1 MGEIRRNLR
10 AYPTLLR
17 IGIAEAVAYRA
28 ELIVWM
34 LTTTLPL
41 VSMVLWRAVAAEGP
55 IGPERFS
62 AADFTAYFL
71 LALLVRLL
79 TSSWVL
85 WEMNREI
92 RTGIMSQR
100 LLRPVHPLVAYSAEN
115 LAATPLRA
123 LLVLPLALLLLYC
136 HGRSEITGDPLL
148 LGAFALSLPGAWA
161 LSYLSMVLC
170 GCLAFYI
177 ESSLGIF
184 HLWYGTYVL
193 FSGYLVPLS
202 LLPGPVRTLAEV
214 LPFRYML
221 DFPVRLLLGFPGLA
235 ATEARAMALSHLL
248 AEYGYVAALLIAV
261 TLLWRSGLRRYGAFG
276 A

>member
-1 MGEIRRNLR
+1 MEIRRNLR

-62 AADFTAYFL
+62 AGDFTAYFL

-123 LLVLPLALLLLYC
+123 LLVLPVSLLLLYLY
-136 HGRSEITGDPLL
+136 GRSEITKDPLL
-148 LGAFALSLPGAWA
+148 VGAFVLSLPGAWA
-161 LSYLSMVLC
+161 LTFLSMVLC

-184 HLWYGTYVL
+184 HLWYTTYVL
-193 FSGYLVPLS
+193 CSGYLVPLS
-202 LLPGPVRTLAEV
+202 LLPGPVRALAEV

-221 DFPVRLLLGFPGLA
+221 DFPVRLLLGLPGLQGSA
-235 ATEARAMALSHLL
+235 AHAAVLSHLVV
-248 AEYGYVAALLIAV
+248 EYAYVAGLLIAV
-261 TLLWRSGLRRYGAFG
+261 ALLWRAGLRRYAAFG